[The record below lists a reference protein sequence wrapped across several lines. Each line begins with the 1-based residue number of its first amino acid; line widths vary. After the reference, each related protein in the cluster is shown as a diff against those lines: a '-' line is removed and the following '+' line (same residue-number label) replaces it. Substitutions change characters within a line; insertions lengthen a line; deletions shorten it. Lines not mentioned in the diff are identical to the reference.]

1 MQSNEGNASPRR
13 QVILRHHQNTSE
25 GGIFQTFINRSTT
38 LRVMGQIFSCSYAT
52 SIFKLCEIN
61 ALKSMFL
68 TFLKFII
75 HEAYK
80 LTTLNIRADIV
91 VLK

>member
-1 MQSNEGNASPRR
+1 
-13 QVILRHHQNTSE
+13 
-25 GGIFQTFINRSTT
+25 
-38 LRVMGQIFSCSYAT
+38 
-52 SIFKLCEIN
+52 
-61 ALKSMFL
+61 MFL

>member
-1 MQSNEGNASPRR
+1 M
-13 QVILRHHQNTSE
+13 SE
-25 GGIFQTFINRSTT
+25 GGILHNLIFRNTM

-61 ALKSMFL
+61 ALKTMFR

-80 LTTLNIRADIV
+80 LTTLNIRVDIV

>member
-1 MQSNEGNASPRR
+1 M
-13 QVILRHHQNTSE
+13 RHHQNTSE

-52 SIFKLCEIN
+52 SIFTLCEIN
-61 ALKSMFL
+61 ALKLTMFL
-68 TFLKFII
+68 TFLKFIV
-75 HEAYK
+75 HEVYK
-80 LTTLNIRADIV
+80 LTTLNIRVDIV

>member
-1 MQSNEGNASPRR
+1 
-13 QVILRHHQNTSE
+13 
-25 GGIFQTFINRSTT
+25 
-38 LRVMGQIFSCSYAT
+38 
-52 SIFKLCEIN
+52 
-61 ALKSMFL
+61 MFR

-80 LTTLNIRADIV
+80 LTTLNIRVDIV

>member
-1 MQSNEGNASPRR
+1 M
-13 QVILRHHQNTSE
+13 RHHENTSE

-52 SIFKLCEIN
+52 SIFTLCEIN
-61 ALKSMFL
+61 ALKLTMFL
-68 TFLKFII
+68 TFLKFIV
-75 HEAYK
+75 HEVYK
-80 LTTLNIRADIV
+80 LTTLNIRVDIV

>member
-1 MQSNEGNASPRR
+1 
-13 QVILRHHQNTSE
+13 
-25 GGIFQTFINRSTT
+25 
-38 LRVMGQIFSCSYAT
+38 
-52 SIFKLCEIN
+52 
-61 ALKSMFL
+61 MFL

-80 LTTLNIRADIV
+80 LTTLNIRLDVA

>member
-1 MQSNEGNASPRR
+1 M
-13 QVILRHHQNTSE
+13 RHHQNMSE
-25 GGIFQTFINRSTT
+25 GGILQNLIFRSTM

-61 ALKSMFL
+61 ALKTMFR

-80 LTTLNIRADIV
+80 LTISNIRVDIV

>member
-1 MQSNEGNASPRR
+1 M
-13 QVILRHHQNTSE
+13 SE
-25 GGIFQTFINRSTT
+25 GGILQNLIFRSTM

-61 ALKSMFL
+61 ALKTMFR
-68 TFLKFII
+68 TFLKSII

-80 LTTLNIRADIV
+80 LTTSNIRVDIV

>member
-1 MQSNEGNASPRR
+1 
-13 QVILRHHQNTSE
+13 
-25 GGIFQTFINRSTT
+25 
-38 LRVMGQIFSCSYAT
+38 
-52 SIFKLCEIN
+52 
-61 ALKSMFL
+61 MFL

-80 LTTLNIRADIV
+80 STTLNIRLDVV